1 MGFFSLVASI
11 FKNLATSFAQAV
23 FIKIKLFALVLIKAV
38 VLTLYPFQD
47 TVHGT
52 VKYFLPIN

>member
-11 FKNLATSFAQAV
+11 FKNLVTLFTQAV
-23 FIKIKLFALVLIKAV
+23 FIKVKPFAPILIKAV

-47 TVHGT
+47 TIYGT
-52 VKYFLPIN
+52 IKCFPPIN